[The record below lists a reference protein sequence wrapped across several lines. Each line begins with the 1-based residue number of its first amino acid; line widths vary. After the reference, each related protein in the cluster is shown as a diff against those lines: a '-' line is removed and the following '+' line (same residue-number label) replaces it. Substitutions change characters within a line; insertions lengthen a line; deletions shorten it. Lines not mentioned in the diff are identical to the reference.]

1 MSGVYWPLQTIMCAK
16 LVRVSQEENT
26 LAREQKYQAKYPI
39 NLSSVR
45 VDAKILFDLI

>member
-16 LVRVSQEENT
+16 LVRASQEENT
-26 LAREQKYQAKYPI
+26 LAREQKNQAKYPI